1 MPKMAPVLV
10 LSLVVGIGA
19 AVMFGTAQ
27 AQTAAYVTDQL
38 EITLRSGQG
47 NDYRILRMLPA
58 GAELQV
64 LERGSEWTRVQA
76 GDQQGWVR
84 SAYLQEQPAALTRLE
99 RASERLAVVSERNQS
114 LNATVE
120 ELQATVEALTEH
132 ARELEQANHR
142 MQLRLQEATEG
153 LQLADENQA
162 LRKDLIDLERE
173 AQDLRQA
180 ASRMADRSR
189 QDWFIAGAG
198 VIAAGMLIGILMTR
212 IRWRRRTSWS
222 DL

>member
-10 LSLVVGIGA
+10 LSLAIGLGA
-19 AVMFGTAQ
+19 AAVFGTAQ
-27 AQTAAYVTDQL
+27 AQTAAYVTDNL

-47 NDYRILRMLPA
+47 NDYRILRMLSA
-58 GAELQV
+58 GTELQV

-76 GDQQGWVR
+76 GNQQGWVR
-84 SAYLQEQPAALTRLE
+84 SAYLQEQPAAVTRLE
-99 RASERLAVVSERNQS
+99 RASERLATVSEQNQS
-114 LNATVE
+114 LTATVE
-120 ELQATVEALTEH
+120 ELQSTVEALTEH
-132 ARELEQANHR
+132 ARGLEQENHR

-173 AQDLRQA
+173 AQDLRQEVV
-180 ASRMADRSR
+180 RMDDRSR
-189 QDWFIAGAG
+189 QDWFIAGAA

-212 IRWRRRTSWS
+212 IRWRRRSSWS